1 MEDVAQQVN
10 PPRGMRDVLPAEKAK
25 RERALAVIRAV
36 YRRHGFDEVEAPVLE
51 EIGRLHSG
59 IGGDNEKLSY
69 SVLKRGLTNGDL
81 QTAAAVDDPL
91 LLADLGLRYDLT
103 VPLARFYATNQAS
116 LPAVFRALHTGPVW
130 RAERPQKG
138 RYRQFTQCDIDIL
151 GEAGPVAELELLA
164 ATSDVI
170 DALGLAD
177 TTIRIND
184 RRILNRLLA
193 TWGVPADRTEATM
206 ITIDKLDKIGVD
218 GVVAELAERGVTT
231 EGLGATFGSLATAG
245 WDLLDGEAPPWLDE
259 AAYRDLLAIRAALPA
274 ARIEFDP
281 MLVRGM
287 GYYTGTIFEIAHPG
301 SGGSIGGG
309 GRYDGMLGRFL
320 GRDVPAVGF
329 SFGFERV
336 IDLLPDAPAER
347 DAVALLVDGDVPAE
361 AQLAAKRV
369 ELGAGR
375 RVRLERARKNRRGQ
389 LEALAAEGFAAFRV
403 VTAESVTERRPLT

>member
-1 MEDVAQQVN
+1 VAQQVN

-25 RERALAVIRAV
+25 RERALAVIRDV
-36 YRRHGFDEVEAPVLE
+36 YRRHGFDEVEAPALE

-81 QTAAAVDDPL
+81 QTAASVDDPM

-184 RRILNRLLA
+184 RRILNRLLE
-193 TWGVPADRTEATM
+193 TWGVPAERTEAAM

-245 WDLLDGEAPPWLDE
+245 WNLLDGEPPAWLDVV
-259 AAYRDLLAIRAALPA
+259 AYGDLLALRAALPA

-287 GYYTGTIFEIAHPG
+287 GYYTGTIFEITHPG

-329 SFGFERV
+329 SLGFERV
-336 IDLLPDAPAER
+336 IDLLPEAPADR

-361 AQLAAKRV
+361 VQLAAKRA
-369 ELGAGR
+369 ELAAGR
-375 RVRLERARKNRRGQ
+375 RARLERARKNRRGQ
-389 LEALAAEGFAAFRV
+389 LEALAGEGFGAVRV
-403 VTAESVTERRPLT
+403 LTADGLSEPRPLG

>member
-1 MEDVAQQVN
+1 
-10 PPRGMRDVLPAEKAK
+10 MRDVLPAEKAK
-25 RERALAVIRAV
+25 RERALAVIRDV
-36 YRRHGFDEVEAPVLE
+36 YRRHGFDEVEAPALE

-69 SVLKRGLTNGDL
+69 SVLKRGLTTHDL
-81 QTAAAVDDPL
+81 QVAAAADDAL

-103 VPLARFYATNQAS
+103 VPLARFYATNQAV

-138 RYRQFTQCDIDIL
+138 RYRQFTQCDIDVL

-170 DALGLAD
+170 AALGLTD

-184 RRILNRLLA
+184 RRILNRLLE
-193 TWGVPADRTEATM
+193 TWGVPADRTEAAM

-245 WDLLDGEAPPWLDE
+245 WDLLAGEPPAWLDQ
-259 AAYRDLLAIRAALPA
+259 AAYRDLLALRAALPG

-329 SFGFERV
+329 SLGFERV
-336 IDLLPDAPAER
+336 IDLLPDAPADR
-347 DAVALLVDGDVPAE
+347 DAVALLVEGEVPAA
-361 AQLAAKRV
+361 AQVAAKRA
-369 ELGAGR
+369 ELSAGR

-389 LEALAAEGFAAFRV
+389 LEALAGEGFAAFRV
-403 VTAESVTERRPLT
+403 VTADGVTEPRPLA

>member
-1 MEDVAQQVN
+1 VAQQVN

-25 RERALAVIRAV
+25 RERALAVIRNV
-36 YRRHGFDEVEAPVLE
+36 YRRHGFDEVEAPALE

-59 IGGDNEKLSY
+59 LGGDNEKLSY
-69 SVLKRGLTNGDL
+69 SVLKRGLTDGDL
-81 QTAAAVDDPL
+81 QTAASVDDPL

-116 LPAVFRALHTGPVW
+116 LPPVFRALHTGPVW
-130 RAERPQKG
+130 RAERPQRG
-138 RYRQFTQCDIDIL
+138 RYRQFTQCDIDII
-151 GEAGPVAELELLA
+151 GEPGSVAELELLA

-170 DALGLAD
+170 AALGLTG

-184 RRILNRLLA
+184 RRILNRLLE
-193 TWGVPADRTEATM
+193 TWGVPADRTEAAM
-206 ITIDKLDKIGVD
+206 ITIDKLDKIGAE

-245 WDLLDGEAPPWLDE
+245 WGLLDGEPPAWLDV
-259 AAYRDLLAIRAALPA
+259 AAYGDLLALRAALPG

-329 SFGFERV
+329 SLGFERV
-336 IDLLPDAPAER
+336 IDLLPDAPA
-347 DAVALLVDGDVPAE
+347 DGAAVALLVDGDVPPD
-361 AQLAAKRV
+361 AQLAAKRG
-369 ELGAGR
+369 ELAAGR

-389 LEALAAEGFAAFRV
+389 LEALAGEGFGAFRV
-403 VTAESVTERRPLT
+403 VTADGVTEPRPLT